1 MVFHQ
6 HYCHILHLAH
16 LWPTWVPKLR
26 SPQFVTVLV
35 LFAILTILVATQLTM
50 DLDLAIS
57 FYVSS
62 VQPASDLISMV
73 TIAVT
78 SLGDVVTLV
87 IISIVLSIISRTRRQ
102 GLILLITIL
111 SIVILLT
118 YLKPIVGRDN
128 PAYPSPFILSNI
140 SKGFVI
146 EGDTLSPMSR
156 DYSYPSNHVAISTAF
171 ACIVGYALNKKS
183 RLFGYL
189 IWSFPFVVA
198 LTRILLIQHYFTDVI
213 GGFLFGLI
221 VSIIMSNFMHLGR
234 EVVIVGPGS

>member
-1 MVFHQ
+1 
-6 HYCHILHLAH
+6 
-16 LWPTWVPKLR
+16 
-26 SPQFVTVLV
+26 
-35 LFAILTILVATQLTM
+35 M

-171 ACIVGYALNKKS
+171 AFIVGYALNKKS

>member
-1 MVFHQ
+1 M
-6 HYCHILHLAH
+6 
-16 LWPTWVPKLR
+16 PKLR
-26 SPQFVTVLV
+26 SPQFVTVV
-35 LFAILTILVATQLTM
+35 IIFAMLTTLVATQLTM
-50 DLDLAIS
+50 DLDLPIS
-57 FYVSS
+57 SYVSS
-62 VQPASDLISMV
+62 IQPASDLISMV

-87 IISIVLSIISRTRRQ
+87 IISIVLCVFSRTRRQ

-118 YLKPIVGRDN
+118 YFKPIVGRDN
-128 PAYPSPFILSNI
+128 PDYLSPFILSNT

-171 ACIVGYALNKKS
+171 AFIVGYALNKKS
-183 RLFGYL
+183 RLLGYL
-189 IWSFPFVVA
+189 IWSFPFIVA

-213 GGFLFGLI
+213 GGFLFGLM

-234 EVVIVGPGS
+234 EVVIVGPRS

>member
-1 MVFHQ
+1 M
-6 HYCHILHLAH
+6 
-16 LWPTWVPKLR
+16 PKLR
-26 SPQFVTVLV
+26 SPQFVTVV
-35 LFAILTILVATQLTM
+35 IIFAMLTTLVATQLTM
-50 DLDLAIS
+50 DLDLPIS
-57 FYVSS
+57 SYISS
-62 VQPASDLISMV
+62 IQPASDLISMV

-87 IISIVLSIISRTRRQ
+87 IISIVFCLISRTRRQ

-118 YLKPIVGRDN
+118 YFKPIVGRDN
-128 PAYPSPFILSNI
+128 PAHLSPFILS
-140 SKGFVI
+140 STSDGFVI

-171 ACIVGYALNKKS
+171 AFIVGYALNKKS
-183 RLFGYL
+183 RLLGYL
-189 IWSFPFVVA
+189 IWSFPFIVA

-213 GGFLFGLI
+213 GGFLFGLM

>member
-1 MVFHQ
+1 M
-6 HYCHILHLAH
+6 
-16 LWPTWVPKLR
+16 PKLR
-26 SPQFVTVLV
+26 SPQFVTVLI

-57 FYVSS
+57 SYVSS

-171 ACIVGYALNKKS
+171 AFIVGYALNKKS

>member
-1 MVFHQ
+1 M
-6 HYCHILHLAH
+6 
-16 LWPTWVPKLR
+16 PKLR
-26 SPQFVTVLV
+26 SPQFVTVV
-35 LFAILTILVATQLTM
+35 IIFAMLTTLVATQLTM
-50 DLDLAIS
+50 DLDLPIS
-57 FYVSS
+57 SYISS
-62 VQPASDLISMV
+62 IQPASDLISMV

-87 IISIVLSIISRTRRQ
+87 IISIVLCVISRTRRQ

-118 YLKPIVGRDN
+118 YFKPIVGRDN
-128 PAYPSPFILSNI
+128 PAYLSPFIISNT
-140 SKGFVI
+140 SNGFVI

-171 ACIVGYALNKKS
+171 AFIVGYALNKKS
-183 RLFGYL
+183 RLLGYL
-189 IWSFPFVVA
+189 IWSFPFIVA

-213 GGFLFGLI
+213 GGFLFGLM

>member
-1 MVFHQ
+1 M
-6 HYCHILHLAH
+6 
-16 LWPTWVPKLR
+16 PKLR
-26 SPQFVTVLV
+26 SPQFVTVLI
-35 LFAILTILVATQLTM
+35 LFAILTISVATQLTM

-57 FYVSS
+57 SYVSS

-128 PAYPSPFILSNI
+128 PAYPSPFILSNT
-140 SKGFVI
+140 SEGFVI

-171 ACIVGYALNKKS
+171 AFIVGYALNKKS
-183 RLFGYL
+183 RLLGYL

>member
-1 MVFHQ
+1 
-6 HYCHILHLAH
+6 
-16 LWPTWVPKLR
+16 VPKLR
-26 SPQFVTVLV
+26 SPQFVTVV
-35 LFAILTILVATQLTM
+35 IIFAMLTTLVATQLTM
-50 DLDLAIS
+50 DLDLPIS
-57 FYVSS
+57 SYISS
-62 VQPASDLISMV
+62 IQPASDLISMV

-87 IISIVLSIISRTRRQ
+87 IISIVLCIISRTRRQ

-118 YLKPIVGRDN
+118 YFKPIVGRDN
-128 PAYPSPFILSNI
+128 PAYLSPFIISNT
-140 SKGFVI
+140 SNGFVI
-146 EGDTLSPMSR
+146 EGDTLSPISR

-171 ACIVGYALNKKS
+171 AFIVGYALNKKS
-183 RLFGYL
+183 RLLGYL
-189 IWSFPFVVA
+189 IWSFPFIVA

-213 GGFLFGLI
+213 GGFLFGLM

>member
-1 MVFHQ
+1 M
-6 HYCHILHLAH
+6 
-16 LWPTWVPKLR
+16 PKLR
-26 SPQFVTVLV
+26 SPQFVTVV
-35 LFAILTILVATQLTM
+35 IIFAMLTTLVATQLTM
-50 DLDLAIS
+50 GLDLPIS
-57 FYVSS
+57 SYISS
-62 VQPASDLISMV
+62 IQPASDLISML

-87 IISIVLSIISRTRRQ
+87 IISIVLCVISRTRKQ

-118 YLKPIVGRDN
+118 YFKPIVGRDN
-128 PAYPSPFILSNI
+128 PVYLSPFILSNT

-171 ACIVGYALNKKS
+171 AFIVGYALNKKS
-183 RLFGYL
+183 RLLGCL
-189 IWSFPFVVA
+189 IWSFPFIIA

-213 GGFLFGLI
+213 GGFLFGLM

-234 EVVIVGPGS
+234 KVVIVGPGS